1 MTAREYRNSFVR
13 TEDRDA
19 RHRDPRM
26 PSRRPMMTAREYRN
40 IFVIRTEDRA
50 EDRDLMNQHGDPR
63 RPVAASD
70 AHRGTYI
77 VQVPSDDDEIL
88 EYSPI
93 GEDYTPSTPKYS
105 PTVADYTPSTPSE
118 DSTARF
124 CPGDHSRSRH

>member
-1 MTAREYRNSFVR
+1 MS
-13 TEDRDA
+13 
-19 RHRDPRM
+19 
-26 PSRRPMMTAREYRN
+26 AREYRN

-70 AHRGTYI
+70 AHRGIYI

-88 EYSPI
+88 EYSPIGEEYTPTSPEYSPI

-118 DSTARF
+118 DSTAQF

>member
-1 MTAREYRNSFVR
+1 MS
-13 TEDRDA
+13 
-19 RHRDPRM
+19 
-26 PSRRPMMTAREYRN
+26 AREYRN

-93 GEDYTPSTPKYS
+93 GEDYTPTSPEYSPIREDYTPSTPKYS
-105 PTVADYTPSTPSE
+105 PTVADYTPSTPSD

-124 CPGDHSRSRH
+124 CLGDHSRSRH